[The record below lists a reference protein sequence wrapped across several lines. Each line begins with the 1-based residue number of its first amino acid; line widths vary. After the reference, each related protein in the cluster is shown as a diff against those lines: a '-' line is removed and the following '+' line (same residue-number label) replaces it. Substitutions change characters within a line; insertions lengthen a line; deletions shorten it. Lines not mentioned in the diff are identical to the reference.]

1 MKKFSFNLA
10 VLFALCLLYLKYI
23 PLWTK
28 EWFNFDSFY
37 SFFPFL
43 ILFGI
48 QFFKIKT
55 EELKKTEISPT
66 NWGLIPLTAGILIYY
81 AGIKAE
87 VDFLSGLSLPLLIS
101 GIILFLYGKKI
112 FMIVLPVIILFS
124 LALPIIPIFRL
135 TTPLQIFL
143 ASTAAKILDFLNI
156 NAYALG
162 SSIFI
167 GKYLVTIEAGCTGV
181 RSLSSLLVVNILLFY
196 FKNISVL
203 KKVSVALFSV
213 LISFIGNI
221 VRILL
226 INFYII
232 YNGFKGSE
240 AFHYNIGLA
249 IFIISLLII
258 LVINEFIEDDKIVE
272 DKEINAL

>member
-10 VLFALCLLYLKYI
+10 VLFALCLLYLKHF
-23 PLWTK
+23 PLWAK
-28 EWFNFDSFY
+28 EWFDFDSFY

-55 EELKKTEISPT
+55 EELKKTEINPT
-66 NWGLIPLTAGILIYY
+66 NLGLIPLTTGILIYY
-81 AGIKAE
+81 TGIKSE

-112 FMIVLPVIILFS
+112 FMIILPVIILFS
-124 LALPIIPIFRL
+124 LSLPIIPIFRL

-143 ASTAAKILDFLNI
+143 AGAAAKILNFLNI
-156 NAYALG
+156 NASAVG
-162 SSIFI
+162 SNIFI

-181 RSLSSLLVVNILLFY
+181 RSLSSLLVVNFLLFY

-203 KKVSVALFSV
+203 KKVSIVLFSL
-213 LISFIGNI
+213 LISFVGNI
-221 VRILL
+221 IRILL

-232 YNGFKGSE
+232 YNGIKGAE
-240 AFHYNIGLA
+240 GFHYYIGLGV
-249 IFIISLLII
+249 FIISLLII

-272 DKEINAL
+272 YKEINAY